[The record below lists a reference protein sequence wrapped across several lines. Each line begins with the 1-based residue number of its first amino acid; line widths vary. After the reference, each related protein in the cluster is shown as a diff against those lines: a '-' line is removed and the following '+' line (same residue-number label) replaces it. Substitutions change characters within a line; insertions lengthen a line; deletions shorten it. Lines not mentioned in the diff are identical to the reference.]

1 MELLMKKKE
10 EHINKKTKPEK
21 TNEDSIHEL
30 KKKMKY
36 QKKALKKILQNIKN
50 K

>member
-1 MELLMKKKE
+1 MKNKKE
-10 EHINKKTKPEK
+10 HITKKSNSEK

-36 QKKALKKILQNIKN
+36 QKKALKKILKNIQNK
-50 K
+50 